1 MAFGIIRVKNLH
13 QGDLKSTEK
22 HNARL
27 YEAGHLPANITGT
40 EFTHTQTGKTLD
52 EAVQA
57 RFEEAKVKA
66 RTDSVV
72 AIEYVVS
79 ISQTTWSKLSER
91 HDIEPAEMLEEFYQF
106 VDKKHGKQN
115 VISTSIHLDESN
127 PHMHIIVTPIIEK
140 EVKWKN
146 NKGEGVRKE
155 NRLCA
160 RDFTGDK
167 EKLRQL
173 QTDYFQYIESNFGG
187 ILKSAGDELKRGVDA
202 RDRVARKQYYSRMT
216 NHVVG
221 QFRKELYDMYEAFE
235 EKRITAEK
243 LLQKENAL
251 RTKIEAISGNIE
263 KKAGKDIETF
273 KKSEKWANT
282 SRDLSL

>member
-27 YEAGHLPANITGT
+27 YEVGHLPANITGT
-40 EFTHTQTGKTLD
+40 KFTHTQTGKTLD
-52 EAVQA
+52 EAIQA

-173 QTDYFQYIESNFGG
+173 QTDYYQYLQKTFGG
-187 ILKSAGDELKRGVDA
+187 IFSSVGDELKRGVDA

-216 NHVVG
+216 NHVIG
-221 QFRKELYDMYEAFE
+221 QFRKELHEMHEAFE
-235 EKRITAEK
+235 QKRITNET
-243 LLQKENAL
+243 LLQREDAL
-251 RTKIEAISGNIE
+251 KTKLEAISSNIE
-263 KKAGKDIETF
+263 KKVGKDLEMF
-273 KKSEKWANT
+273 KKGEKWANT
-282 SRDLSL
+282 SRDLGL